1 MTLARED
8 TSMTIQNEATPTDHE
23 GAAERRR
30 SAHSLPARRAGVW
43 CSWLLLAVVGCASAP
58 PPPAA
63 SPETVA
69 RQRAEIARSLLET
82 GRALA
87 AQGDALRAEQ
97 YLRAALEGG
106 ASRREVLPL
115 LISVCIASQRYR
127 AAISDSRLFLRDH
140 PGASRLRF
148 VLASLLAGI
157 GDFPSAVDEL
167 TRLVST
173 EPQHELGHYALGVLY
188 RDRLRH
194 AERADQE
201 FRAYLQLAPTGPHA
215 EEARAS
221 LLQHVQV
228 VN

>member
-127 AAISDSRLFLRDH
+127 AAIADARLFLRDH